1 MCGFHGDVCGTGF
14 CLSGPCR
21 LCGGGLLGIVGDV
34 LLGCA
39 VGGVGV
45 PVCGLGAWGGVGDA
59 GDVSVPFRGRF
70 LGFGVLCADLVG
82 RGTVFCRGTSIGSL
96 DAPVF
101 SLPPGK
107 HLLADTRVRRAFVKA
122 L

>member
-1 MCGFHGDVCGTGF
+1 MPFWPLWALWWGASGDRWGCVVG
-14 CLSGPCR
+14 
-21 LCGGGLLGIVGDV
+21 LCGWGRRRAGLWAGRM
-34 LLGCA
+34 
-39 VGGVGV
+39 
-45 PVCGLGAWGGVGDA
+45 GGVGDA